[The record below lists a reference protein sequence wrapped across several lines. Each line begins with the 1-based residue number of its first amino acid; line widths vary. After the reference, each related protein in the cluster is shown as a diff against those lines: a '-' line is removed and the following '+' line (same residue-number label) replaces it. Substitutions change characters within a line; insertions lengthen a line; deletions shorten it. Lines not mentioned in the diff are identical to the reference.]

1 MGVALLP
8 SLLLKFSSPS
18 TFYSR
23 IKMPEM
29 TETLT
34 TKPEEE
40 SNENDSGS
48 DSEDDDNDSIPA
60 LEETAGDAPAV
71 VESVGGVAVPPGDD
85 ASKSKQSRGEKKAR
99 KIMSKLGLK
108 KVDGVSRV
116 TIRKSKNILFVI
128 TKPDVYKNPS
138 SDTYIVFGEAKIE
151 DLSQQAQMEATNKF
165 KAAEVPQVPDAGV
178 AAAQAVAEDDDDEE
192 VEADGVE
199 EKDIEL
205 VMSQANVSRG
215 KAVKALKN
223 NTNDIVN
230 AIMELTM

>member
-1 MGVALLP
+1 
-8 SLLLKFSSPS
+8 
-18 TFYSR
+18 
-23 IKMPEM
+23 M
-29 TETLT
+29 TYDL
-34 TKPEEE
+34 
-40 SNENDSGS
+40 
-48 DSEDDDNDSIPA
+48 EDDVDAQAAREQSEIA
-60 LEETAGDAPAV
+60 AAAGLNEDMV
-71 VESVGGVAVPPGDD
+71 
-85 ASKSKQSRGEKKAR
+85 SKAKQSRGEKKAR

-108 KVDGVSRV
+108 QVAGVSRV

-128 TKPDVYKNPS
+128 NKPDVYKNPS

-151 DLSQQAQMEATNKF
+151 DLSQQAQMEAANKF

-230 AIMELTM
+230 